1 MHLSY
6 CRDKGPKSIYW
17 AVGLVRGCL
26 VVQGQINDNEDVR
39 IKTPRASYD

>member
-17 AVGLVRGCL
+17 AVGLVRGHL
-26 VVQGQINDNEDVR
+26 VGSRTDKR
-39 IKTPRASYD
+39 